1 MYKVQNKEQAEMFGL
16 PVGYVLGKAEEARL
30 RPLWE
35 QHLREQDEAR
45 YQAAVSSAPN
55 NAYVVTDTWQRN
67 GKSLRRGE
75 VVYVKAE
82 CDGLGAAMVTRS
94 KSKTAQGFVWTC
106 GMDEVRAYAAQA
118 KMLRKDADTR
128 SRAVKKVGRGETLTG
143 EEQKALGEQGHATC
157 RRWYDSFTEEQKH
170 LCKEHMRNG
179 FTFCSAV
186 VAAKQGMGVR
196 KW

>member
-16 PVGYVLGKAEEARL
+16 PVGYVLSKAEEARL

-35 QHLREQDEAR
+35 QHLVAQDEVR
-45 YQAAVSSAPN
+45 YQTSVSSAPN

-75 VVYVKAE
+75 VVYVKAV

-94 KSKTAQGFVWTC
+94 KSRTAQGFMWTC
-106 GMDEVRAYAAQA
+106 GMDEIRAHAIEA
-118 KMLRKDADTR
+118 KRARKDAGTR
-128 SRAVKKVGRGETLTG
+128 SRAMKKIGNGETLTG
-143 EEQKALGEQGHATC
+143 EERKALDEQLHAAC
-157 RRWYDSFTEEQKH
+157 RRWYDSFTEEQKR